1 MKNRSHIKG
10 SSRRRENRKRT
21 VMVLLIMVLCLSGT
35 GVRTSYASQEASQA
49 AVPDASQDISPETTG
64 NTTGT
69 TIIEYG
75 NLRELLKQGN
85 LSLKESIEDYE
96 NNINAYQEIWDTL
109 KREQDNMEDKA

>member
-1 MKNRSHIKG
+1 
-10 SSRRRENRKRT
+10 
-21 VMVLLIMVLCLSGT
+21 MVLLIMVLCLSGT

-109 KREQDNMEDKA
+109 KREQDNMEG